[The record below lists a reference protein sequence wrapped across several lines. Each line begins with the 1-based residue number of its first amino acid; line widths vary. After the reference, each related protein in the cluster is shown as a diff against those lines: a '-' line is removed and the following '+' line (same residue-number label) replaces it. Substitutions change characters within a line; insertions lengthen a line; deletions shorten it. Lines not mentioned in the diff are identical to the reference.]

1 MEKGI
6 WKNAVV
12 MVCARDGASKWG
24 DNAGRRLGR
33 FWEKT
38 MKKFFAAAAI
48 VAAAAIATPAAFA
61 ALEKGAAAPEFSAT
75 GMIGGKEFTFKLSE
89 ALKKGPVVM
98 YFFPAAYT
106 AGCTIETKAFADAA
120 DEFKAA
126 GATLIGLTGGAKLAD
141 GTMANAKDNLARLAE
156 FSAEHCRD
164 KFPIAA
170 VTTDTIKAYNVVLA
184 QKTDWSDRTSYVVTP
199 DGKISM
205 AFSTQAPNEHITKTL
220 EAVKAYKAA
229 HR

>member
-1 MEKGI
+1 MKKGN

-229 HR
+229 HH